1 MNKDDAVLL
10 LEKEKLK
17 KEKIKKRMHEYRN
30 NNEFRKK
37 NADYMKEYRQ
47 KQKKLLEDANKI
59 INNELKDKD
68 KNKDKDRKKKS
79 EKTIKKYISII
90 LKNHKIINKTVE
102 LDSKLL
108 SKLFIEKID
117 INEENILQ
125 NQLFYLK
132 DINKFIEI
140 MKNKY
145 TNILTLRDNINPY
158 LIILQK
164 IQLFKVNY
172 AKLNKFY
179 SELKKQ

>member
-59 INNELKDKD
+59 INKELK
-68 KNKDKDRKKKS
+68 NKKKKKKS

>member
-1 MNKDDAVLL
+1 MNKDDAELL
-10 LEKEKLK
+10 LEKERLK
-17 KEKIKKRMHEYRN
+17 KEKIRKRMHEYRT

-37 NADYMKEYRQ
+37 NADYMKEYRD

-68 KNKDKDRKKKS
+68 KDKDKDKKKTKS

-90 LKNHKIINKTVE
+90 LKNHKLINKTVE

-117 INEENILQ
+117 NNEENILQ
-125 NQLFYLK
+125 NQLYYLK

-172 AKLNKFY
+172 TKLNKFY
-179 SELKKQ
+179 SELKK